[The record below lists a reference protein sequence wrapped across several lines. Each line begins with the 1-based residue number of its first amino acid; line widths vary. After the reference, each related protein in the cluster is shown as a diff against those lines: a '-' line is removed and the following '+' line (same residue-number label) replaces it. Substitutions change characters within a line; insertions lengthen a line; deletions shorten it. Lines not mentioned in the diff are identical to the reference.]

1 MTTLAT
7 AMNPLNTTNN
17 VGELRPVSDNP
28 DFDHIVDV
36 FKALAD
42 PTRLRLL
49 HLVAQKGCE
58 NVCGLELSEALG
70 VSAPTVTHH
79 MKKLIAVNLVKREQQ
94 GKWAQYSV
102 NERLFTCIETLAS
115 DIIK

>member
-1 MTTLAT
+1 MTTSPFAT
-7 AMNPLNTTNN
+7 ITPNGPWP
-17 VGELRPVSDNP
+17 PVSDNP
-28 DFDHIVDV
+28 DFDHIVNV

-42 PTRLRLL
+42 PTRLRML
-49 HLVAQKGCE
+49 HIVAKRGCE
-58 NVCGLELSEALG
+58 DVSSLELADALG

-79 MKKLIAVNLVKREQQ
+79 MKKLMAVNLVKREQR
-94 GKWAQYSV
+94 GKWAYYSV

>member
-1 MTTLAT
+1 MTSMAAT
-7 AMNPLNTTNN
+7 TSPLDVTGTT
-17 VGELRPVSDNP
+17 GPLRPVSDNP
-28 DFDHIVDV
+28 DFDHIVGV

-58 NVCGLELSEALG
+58 DVCGLELAEALG

-79 MKKLIAVNLVKREQQ
+79 MKKLIGMNLVKREQR
-94 GKWAQYSV
+94 GKWAYYSV

>member
-1 MTTLAT
+1 MTSLAPT
-7 AMNPLNTTNN
+7 TNPLDVLNTR
-17 VGELRPVSDNP
+17 GPWRPVSDNP
-28 DFDHIVDV
+28 DFDHIVGV

-58 NVCGLELSEALG
+58 DVCGLELAEALG

-79 MKKLIAVNLVKREQQ
+79 MKKLIAVNLVKREQR
-94 GKWAQYSV
+94 GKWAYYSV